1 MTVQASERSEAAARP
16 GQAGRRWHAL
26 KRFKRNQNGATIVEF
41 AMVAGPFLMLMMAT
55 FETALMFWTNQVLDE
70 ALTRTSRRLLTGEA
84 LTRYTNPATQ
94 TAEFKRD
101 LCANAPAL
109 INCDRLWIDV
119 RTYTSF
125 SDAQTKTAA
134 SSPVSGGNLNVSGF
148 GYNQPQAE
156 QIVVVSAVM
165 EYPVLLTGWSGSLAN
180 IGSDKRAIVASTTF
194 RAEPFNTP
202 APAPAT

>member
-1 MTVQASERSEAAARP
+1 
-16 GQAGRRWHAL
+16 
-26 KRFKRNQNGATIVEF
+26 
-41 AMVAGPFLMLMMAT
+41 MLMMAT

-84 LTRYTNPATQ
+84 LARYANPATQ
-94 TAEFKRD
+94 AADFKRD

-119 RTYTSF
+119 RAYTSF
-125 SDAQTKTAA
+125 SDARTKTAA
-134 SSPVSGGNLNVSGF
+134 SSPVSGGNLNVGGF
-148 GYNQPQAE
+148 GYSQPQAE
-156 QIVVVSAVM
+156 QIVVARAVM

-180 IGSDKRAIVASTTF
+180 IGSNKRAIVASTTF

-202 APAPAT
+202 AAPAT